1 MIDDY
6 KKSFGI
12 LSQHSSRPFP
22 YSKRVNDA
30 SKVATKKKKKKRTVE
45 NYQIQQN
52 IKSC

>member
-30 SKVATKKKKKKRTVE
+30 SKVATKKKKKKKKKKELLKIIRFNKT
-45 NYQIQQN
+45 
-52 IKSC
+52 

>member
-22 YSKRVNDA
+22 YSKRVNYA
-30 SKVATKKKKKKRTVE
+30 SKVATKKKKKRTVE